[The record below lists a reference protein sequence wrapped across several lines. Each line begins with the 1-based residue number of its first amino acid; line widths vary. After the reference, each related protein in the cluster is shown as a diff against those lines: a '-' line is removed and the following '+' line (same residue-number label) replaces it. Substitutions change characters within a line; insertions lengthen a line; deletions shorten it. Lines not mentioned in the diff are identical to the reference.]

1 MYYYQ
6 RHINDYRAHAAH
18 LSLLEHGILAWL
30 TDTYYMTEQPLPIDE
45 KKLHRLAM
53 VKTKAEKQALKNVLE
68 EFFVCTESGWVNQ
81 AFDEEITAYQTK
93 LLAQSENGK
102 KGGRPKKPSE
112 SQAEAE
118 EIPSETQEKANQNPS
133 ESQKKPNHKP
143 ITINHK
149 PNIKTYNA
157 PAVADAPTHA
167 NAKPSQAEAE
177 EIPSETQEKANT
189 KPKKAKPSKADAWK
203 ALLAKNGITGQLAD
217 DYIAIRLAKNAP
229 LTATAMEKL
238 KREAA
243 KAGLTLEQAIT
254 CSTEHGWCGFEAS
267 WLLNRVFG
275 NSNNSNQTAQRTT
288 NGNRLTDDYFQNAN
302 YGEGIQ
308 DI

>member
-30 TDTYYMTEQPLPIDE
+30 TDTYYMTEQPLPSDE

-68 EFFVCTESGWVNQ
+68 EFFVYTESGWVNP
-81 AFDEEITAYQTK
+81 AFDEEITVYQNK

-102 KGGRPKKPSE
+102 KGGRPKNSSE
-112 SQAEAE
+112 SQAE
-118 EIPSETQEKANQNPS
+118 EITSETQQKPNQNPS

-149 PNIKTYNA
+149 PNIKTSITQS
-157 PAVADAPTHA
+157 ADADAVVCAGVELNEH
-167 NAKPSQAEAE
+167 QAE
-177 EIPSETQEKANT
+177 EIPSETQQ
-189 KPKKAKPSKADAWK
+189 KPKKAKADAWK
-203 ALLAKNGITGQLAD
+203 ALLAENGIVGQLAD

-229 LTATAMEKL
+229 LTATAMEGL

-243 KAGLTLEQAIT
+243 KAGMTLEQAIT
-254 CSTEHGWCGFEAS
+254 YSTEQGWQGFKAE
-267 WLLNRVFG
+267 WLLNKVFG
-275 NSNNSNQTAQRTT
+275 SGVNQSKPQ
-288 NGNRLTDDYFQNAN
+288 NRINDLPKHTQGGAFLAK
-302 YGEGIQ
+302 
-308 DI
+308 DIF

>member
-6 RHINDYRAHAAH
+6 HHINDYRAHAAH

-30 TDTYYMTEQPLPIDE
+30 TDTYYMTEQPLPTDE

-68 EFFVCTESGWVNQ
+68 EFFVCTESGWVNP
-81 AFDEEITAYQTK
+81 AFDEEITVYQTK
-93 LLAQSENGK
+93 LLAQLENGK
-102 KGGRPKKPSE
+102 KGGRPKKSSE

-118 EIPSETQEKANQNPS
+118 EIPSETQQKPNKNPT
-133 ESQKKPNHKP
+133 ESQKKPNHNP
-143 ITINHK
+143 ITNNHK

-157 PAVADAPTHA
+157 PADADAPMHTD
-167 NAKPSQAEAE
+167 AKP
-177 EIPSETQEKANT
+177 N
-189 KPKKAKPSKADAWK
+189 KAKPSKADAWK
-203 ALLAKNGITGQLAD
+203 ALLAENGITGQLAD
-217 DYIAIRLAKNAP
+217 DYVAIRVAKNAP
-229 LTATAMEKL
+229 LTTTAVEKL
-238 KREAA
+238 KREAV

-275 NSNNSNQTAQRTT
+275 NSNNSNQTA